1 MIKCEYCGKDR
12 EPVTVD
18 LKGRD
23 FTIGYRVCTCA
34 EAMEENERNL
44 QATKAEEKE
53 AMIKS
58 LTTEFD
64 LSGIPNRYAGCEKL
78 VGNIVELYEAAF
90 KAGLY
95 LYGDTGTGKTT
106 IAAAI
111 GIRAIKSGKKV
122 KFVNAYDL
130 SQRLF
135 DGDNSFIVDPDLLII
150 DDLGAEAITDW
161 NNARLRA
168 AINDRYNTMKP
179 TIITSN
185 YSKKK
190 LAALMQSGDN
200 QAARAIYSR
209 ICEMTEAKEVTG
221 DDYRVRT
228 NN

>member
-1 MIKCEYCGKDR
+1 MTKCEYCGKDR
-12 EPVTVD
+12 DPITVD

-23 FTIGYRVCTCA
+23 FVIGYRVCSCA
-34 EAMEENERNL
+34 EAAAENERNL
-44 QATKAEEKE
+44 QTAKAEEKE

-58 LTTEFD
+58 LTTEFE
-64 LSGIPNRYAGCEKL
+64 LSGIPRRYAGCEKL
-78 VGNIVELYEAAF
+78 VGDITELYETAF

-111 GIRAIKSGKKV
+111 GIRAIKNGMKV

-130 SQRLF
+130 SSKLF

-150 DDLGAEAITDW
+150 DDLGAEAVTEW

-190 LAALMQSGDN
+190 LAAMMQSGDN

-209 ICEMTEAKEVTG
+209 LCEMTESKEIKG
-221 DDYRVRT
+221 EDIRVRA
-228 NN
+228 NS